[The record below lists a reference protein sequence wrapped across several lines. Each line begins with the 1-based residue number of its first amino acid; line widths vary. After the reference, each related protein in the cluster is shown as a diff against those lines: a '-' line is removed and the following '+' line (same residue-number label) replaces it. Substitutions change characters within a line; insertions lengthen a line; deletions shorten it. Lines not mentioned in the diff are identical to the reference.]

1 MAIDT
6 SNMMSENV
14 ILIDAA
20 YADKVASILST
31 HFENELGRKLPK
43 ADLAEWL
50 VCLAKESGVTAS
62 DNTVQVVFLHGNGTR
77 LCHFMPSDFENEI
90 NGKAFGD
97 SLGEFTLE
105 AYPVAN
111 DVTTTEEQYVETLRI
126 LLDSEK
132 VKRITLV
139 ANTEEYADAVTKLLR
154 KENKGKN
161 VTLMT
166 MVPLTGEGFTQQVLG
181 FSIMAAMGIGGNE
194 V

>member
-20 YADKVASILST
+20 YADKVASILSA

-50 VCLAKESGVTAS
+50 VCLAKESGVTGT
-62 DNTVQVVFLHGNGTR
+62 DNSVQVVFLHGNGTR
-77 LCHFMPSDFENEI
+77 LCNFLPSDFENEI

-97 SLGEFTLE
+97 SLGEFALE
-105 AYPVAN
+105 AYPIAT

-126 LLDSEK
+126 LLDNEK
-132 VKRITLV
+132 VKRIVLV
-139 ANTEEYADAVTKLLR
+139 ANTEEYADPVAKLLK
-154 KENKGKN
+154 KENKGKD
-161 VTLMT
+161 VTLLT
-166 MVPLTGEGFTQQVLG
+166 MIPLTGEGFTTQVLG
-181 FSIMAAMGIGGNE
+181 FSIMAALGIGGNE